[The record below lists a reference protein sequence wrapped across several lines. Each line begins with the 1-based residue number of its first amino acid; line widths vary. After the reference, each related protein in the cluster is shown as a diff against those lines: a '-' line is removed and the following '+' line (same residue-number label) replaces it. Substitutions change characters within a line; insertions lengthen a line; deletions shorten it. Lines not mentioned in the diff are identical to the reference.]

1 MKKQKGYILQ
11 KAKNFVCIAVM
22 QSTNIKTGGPK
33 TDENMVQLYIL
44 YPHMKP
50 IEASIRG
57 LDVHVCGDCKH
68 RHHSGGACYVN
79 LGHGPRA
86 TYEAYKN
93 GVYYDAPDSVEQF
106 LKVVER
112 DKRAV
117 RFGAYGDPAFISQDL
132 VKKISAVASKVT
144 GYTHQWKKRAVDK
157 SLMLSVDS
165 LQEKK
170 EANAKGFRTFRVTF
184 KNDLRK
190 DEIRCLNETDKKI
203 TCIKCGLCDGRRSKK
218 NIAIMVHG
226 TRQKRFSSVA

>member
-50 IEASIRG
+50 VEASKKG
-57 LDVHVCGDCKH
+57 LDAHVCGDCKH
-68 RHHSGGACYVN
+68 RHHLGGACYVN

-86 TYEAYKN
+86 TYDAYKN

-157 SLMLSVDS
+157 SLMLSVDN

-184 KNDLRK
+184 NAARIPGTSSDLWLSPHCSYPVMP
-190 DEIRCLNETDKKI
+190 INMIGRCLNVLICSAARVT
-203 TCIKCGLCDGRRSKK
+203 K
-218 NIAIMVHG
+218 NGATV
-226 TRQKRFSSVA
+226 